1 MSKSINESKLTI
13 QLEVVTELWIRAHR
27 RPHDFYLEFAE
38 LLTELDQVYIRSY
51 DYFGYI
57 NAWCNWLEEND
68 IHGLRLDELIE
79 ELKRKSFVEYQRYF
93 KSYQSEHR
101 AALRRH
107 RENETR
113 NIRSLERKAR
123 NAVERY
129 SKTEVVRI
137 DLGYI
142 KKYQHLINITDF
154 YEDMKELRAQ
164 MSRREKPFNALIDF
178 GWALEQGVDKGYH
191 CHLVLFF
198 NGHVKQD
205 GWGIAHQVG
214 KEWQKIT
221 GKLGYFFNCHDP
233 EQIQEYTELG
243 ILGIGRIHRNNPT
256 EVEKMINAVRYLV
269 RPEKDA
275 QHLRVKCKA
284 KMRTFQ

>member
-13 QLEVVTELWIRAHR
+13 QLEVVTELWIRANR

-38 LLTELDQVYIRSY
+38 LLKKFDQVYIRSY
-51 DYFGYI
+51 GYFGYI

-68 IHGLRLDELIE
+68 IRGLRLDELVE
-79 ELKRKSFVEYQRYF
+79 ELKRKSFVEYQQYF
-93 KSYQSEHR
+93 KSYQSKHR
-101 AALRRH
+101 EALRRH

-123 NAVERY
+123 SAVERY
-129 SKTEVVRI
+129 AKTEVVRI

-142 KKYQHLINITDF
+142 KKFQHLINITNF

-164 MSRREKPFNALIDF
+164 MSKREKPFNALIDF
-178 GWALEQGVDKGYH
+178 AWALEQGVDKGYH

-198 NGHVKQD
+198 NGHVKQE
-205 GWGIAHQVG
+205 GWGIAHRVG

-221 GKLGYFFNCHDP
+221 GKLGYFFNCHDS
-233 EQIQEYTELG
+233 EQIQEYMELG
-243 ILGIGRIHRNNPT
+243 ILGIGRIHRNNST
-256 EVEKMINAVRYLV
+256 EVKKMLNAISYLV

-275 QHLRVKCKA
+275 QHLRVKSNS

>member
-38 LLTELDQVYIRSY
+38 LLKKFDQVYIRSY

-57 NAWCNWLEEND
+57 NAWCNWLEQND
-68 IHGLRLDELIE
+68 IRGLKLNELVE
-79 ELKRKSFVEYQRYF
+79 ELKRKAFVEYQRYF

-101 AALRRH
+101 SALRRH

-123 NAVERY
+123 SAVERY
-129 SKTEVVRI
+129 AKTEVVRI

-142 KKYQHLINITDF
+142 KKYQHLVNIADF
-154 YEDMKELRAQ
+154 YDDMKELRAQ
-164 MSRREKPFNALIDF
+164 MSKREKPFNALIDF

-198 NGHVKQD
+198 NGHIKQD

-233 EQIQEYTELG
+233 EQIQEYSELD
-243 ILGIGRIHRNNPT
+243 ILGIGRIHRNNST
-256 EVEKMINAVRYLV
+256 EVEKMVNAIRYLV

-275 QHLRVKCKA
+275 QHLRVKLNS